1 MPRGKHTT
9 TKEAA
14 NVKQTFV
21 RYAADTSVSL
31 PTVSYNFNALENAVE
46 WV

>member
-1 MPRGKHTT
+1 MPWGKHTT
-9 TKEAA
+9 TKEAT

-31 PTVSYNFNALENAVE
+31 PTMSYDFNTLENAVE
-46 WV
+46 